1 MLTANTAFAQFNT
14 VSQDV
19 PRYKVSVTSAPVP
32 TPRLPDAPLAST
44 KTNSDS
50 LQAGQQKKRID
61 LRMSV
66 AYPLKHIQVT
76 SPFGYRRDPFTGKKR
91 MHNGLDLHAR
101 GDKVFAMLPG
111 IVHKVGYD
119 KRSGIFVTLRHGDIT
134 ISYCHL
140 SKVAVRKG
148 DVVSAETIV
157 GITGN
162 TGRSTGEHLH
172 ITYNHLIYTPPLQL
186 ASNMQAEGEV
196 CKSNGCNRTNSQI
209 RNFMIATTHHSASNT
224 SILVHFRP

>member
-1 MLTANTAFAQFNT
+1 MAYYSSLRIYCLTFAAMKPYKVLLFTISMLAANSAFAQFNT

-19 PRYKVSVTSAPVP
+19 PRYKVSVKSASVA
-32 TPRLPDAPLAST
+32 TPRLPNTSLAST
-44 KTNSDS
+44 NTNSDS
-50 LQAGQQKKRID
+50 LHAGQQKKRID
-61 LRMSV
+61 LHLSV

-101 GDKVFAMLPG
+101 GDNVFAMLPG

-119 KRSGIFVTLRHGDIT
+119 KCSGIFVTLRHDDIT

-148 DVVSAETIV
+148 DVVSAGTIV

-172 ITYNHLIYTPPLQL
+172 ITCKLRGKHMNPMTLIECITRH
-186 ASNMQAEGEV
+186 
-196 CKSNGCNRTNSQI
+196 C
-209 RNFMIATTHHSASNT
+209 
-224 SILVHFRP
+224 

>member
-1 MLTANTAFAQFNT
+1 MKPYKVLLFVIFMLRANSTFAQFNT
-14 VSQDV
+14 VLQQT
-19 PRYKVSVTSAPVP
+19 PRYKVSVKSADKP
-32 TPRLPDAPLAST
+32 TPRLPVTPASSA
-44 KTNSDS
+44 NPVPDS
-50 LQAGQQKKRID
+50 LQAVQQKKRID
-61 LRMSV
+61 LRQSV
-66 AYPLKHIQVT
+66 AYPLKQIQVT

-101 GDKVFAMLPG
+101 GDKVFAMLHG

-140 SKVAVRKG
+140 SKVTVRKG
-148 DVVSAETIV
+148 DVVSAGTVV

-172 ITYNHLIYTPPLQL
+172 ITCKLKGKFVDPMGILRFLNHK
-186 ASNMQAEGEV
+186 N
-196 CKSNGCNRTNSQI
+196 
-209 RNFMIATTHHSASNT
+209 
-224 SILVHFRP
+224 

>member
-1 MLTANTAFAQFNT
+1 MERNCWHSLRRESAYRVNLLAEEDFFEPTA
-14 VSQDV
+14 
-19 PRYKVSVTSAPVP
+19 
-32 TPRLPDAPLAST
+32 
-44 KTNSDS
+44 
-50 LQAGQQKKRID
+50 
-61 LRMSV
+61 
-66 AYPLKHIQVT
+66 
-76 SPFGYRRDPFTGKKR
+76 PF
-91 MHNGLDLHAR
+91 DLHAR

-172 ITYNHLIYTPPLQL
+172 IT
-186 ASNMQAEGEV
+186 
-196 CKSNGCNRTNSQI
+196 CKLKGRCVNPMVVIEQI
-209 RNFMIATTHHSASNT
+209 RRLGIS
-224 SILVHFRP
+224 

>member
-50 LQAGQQKKRID
+50 LQA
-61 LRMSV
+61 
-66 AYPLKHIQVT
+66 KHIQVT

-172 ITYNHLIYTPPLQL
+172 IT
-186 ASNMQAEGEV
+186 
-196 CKSNGCNRTNSQI
+196 CKLKGRCVNPMVVIEQI
-209 RNFMIATTHHSASNT
+209 RRLGIS
-224 SILVHFRP
+224 

>member
-1 MLTANTAFAQFNT
+1 MKSYKVLLFSISMLTANTAFAQFNT

-101 GDKVFAMLPG
+101 GDKVFAM
-111 IVHKVGYD
+111 
-119 KRSGIFVTLRHGDIT
+119 
-134 ISYCHL
+134 
-140 SKVAVRKG
+140 
-148 DVVSAETIV
+148 
-157 GITGN
+157 
-162 TGRSTGEHLH
+162 
-172 ITYNHLIYTPPLQL
+172 
-186 ASNMQAEGEV
+186 
-196 CKSNGCNRTNSQI
+196 
-209 RNFMIATTHHSASNT
+209 
-224 SILVHFRP
+224 

>member
-1 MLTANTAFAQFNT
+1 MACVVYDSSLRNFSLTFAPMKPYKVLLFTIYLLTANTAFAQFNT
-14 VSQDV
+14 VSHNA
-19 PRYKVSVTSAPVP
+19 PRYKVSVKSATQT
-32 TPRLPDAPLAST
+32 TPRLPDVPAPSATPS
-44 KTNSDS
+44 SDS
-50 LQAGQQKKRID
+50 LQTSQQKKRID
-61 LRMSV
+61 QRLSM

-101 GDKVFAMLPG
+101 NDKVFAMLPG

-140 SKVAVRKG
+140 SKVTFRKG
-148 DVVSAETIV
+148 DVVSAGTVV

-172 ITYNHLIYTPPLQL
+172 ITCKLKGKFVDPMGILRFLNHK
-186 ASNMQAEGEV
+186 N
-196 CKSNGCNRTNSQI
+196 
-209 RNFMIATTHHSASNT
+209 
-224 SILVHFRP
+224 

>member
-1 MLTANTAFAQFNT
+1 MKSYKVLLFAISLLTANTAFAQFNT

-19 PRYKVSVTSAPVP
+19 PRYKVSVKSASVP

-44 KTNSDS
+44 NTNSNS
-50 LQAGQQKKRID
+50 LQAGQQKKQID
-61 LRMSV
+61 LRLSV

-101 GDKVFAMLPG
+101 SDKVFAMLYG
-111 IVHKVGYD
+111 IVH
-119 KRSGIFVTLRHGDIT
+119 ITVT
-134 ISYCHL
+134 YCHL

-148 DVVSAETIV
+148 DVVSAGTVV
-157 GITGN
+157 GVTGN

-172 ITYNHLIYTPPLQL
+172 II
-186 ASNMQAEGEV
+186 
-196 CKSNGCNRTNSQI
+196 CKLRGKHVDPMAILR
-209 RNFMIATTHHSASNT
+209 F
-224 SILVHFRP
+224 LVHYQK

>member
-1 MLTANTAFAQFNT
+1 MKSYKVLLFAISLLTANTAFAQFNT

-19 PRYKVSVTSAPVP
+19 PRYKVSVKSASVP

-44 KTNSDS
+44 NTNSNS
-50 LQAGQQKKRID
+50 LQAGQQKKQID
-61 LRMSV
+61 LRLSV

-101 GDKVFAMLPG
+101 SDKVFAMLYG

-119 KRSGIFVTLRHGDIT
+119 KRSGIFVILRHGDIT
-134 ISYCHL
+134 VSYCHL

-148 DVVSAETIV
+148 DVVSAGTVV
-157 GITGN
+157 GVTGN

-172 ITYNHLIYTPPLQL
+172 II
-186 ASNMQAEGEV
+186 
-196 CKSNGCNRTNSQI
+196 CKLRGKHVDPMAILR
-209 RNFMIATTHHSASNT
+209 F
-224 SILVHFRP
+224 LVHYQK

>member
-19 PRYKVSVTSAPVP
+19 PRYKVSVKSADKP
-32 TPRLPDAPLAST
+32 TPRLPVTPASSA
-44 KTNSDS
+44 NPVPDS
-50 LQAGQQKKRID
+50 LQAVQQKKRID
-61 LRMSV
+61 PRQSV
-66 AYPLKHIQVT
+66 AYPLKQIQVT
-76 SPFGYRRDPFTGKKR
+76 SPFGYRRDPFTGKRR
-91 MHNGLDLHAR
+91 MHNGLGLHAR
-101 GDKVFAMLPG
+101 GDKVFAMLHG

-140 SKVAVRKG
+140 SKVTVRKG
-148 DVVSAETIV
+148 DVVSAGTVV

-172 ITYNHLIYTPPLQL
+172 ITCKLKGKFVDPMGILRFLNHK
-186 ASNMQAEGEV
+186 N
-196 CKSNGCNRTNSQI
+196 
-209 RNFMIATTHHSASNT
+209 
-224 SILVHFRP
+224 

>member
-1 MLTANTAFAQFNT
+1 MVYISYDSSLRNIGLTFTAMKPYKVLLFAISLLTANTAFAQFNT
-14 VSQDV
+14 VSQDT
-19 PRYKVSVTSAPVP
+19 PRYKVNMKSASQP
-32 TPRLPDAPLAST
+32 TPRLPHAPAASAT
-44 KTNSDS
+44 ASSDS
-50 LQAGQQKKRID
+50 LQTSHQKKRID
-61 LRMSV
+61 QRLSM

-101 GDKVFAMLPG
+101 SDKVFAMLHG

-140 SKVAVRKG
+140 SKVTVRKG
-148 DVVSAETIV
+148 DVIAAGTIV

-172 ITYNHLIYTPPLQL
+172 ITCKLKGKHMNPVKILLFLDSHLQ
-186 ASNMQAEGEV
+186 
-196 CKSNGCNRTNSQI
+196 K
-209 RNFMIATTHHSASNT
+209 
-224 SILVHFRP
+224 

>member
-1 MLTANTAFAQFNT
+1 MKSYKVLLFSISMLTANTAFAQFNT

-111 IVHKVGYD
+111 I
-119 KRSGIFVTLRHGDIT
+119 FVTLRHGDIT

-172 ITYNHLIYTPPLQL
+172 IT
-186 ASNMQAEGEV
+186 
-196 CKSNGCNRTNSQI
+196 CKLKGRCVNPMVVIEQI
-209 RNFMIATTHHSASNT
+209 RRLGIS
-224 SILVHFRP
+224 

>member
-32 TPRLPDAPLAST
+32 TPRLPDAPLASA

-172 ITYNHLIYTPPLQL
+172 IT
-186 ASNMQAEGEV
+186 
-196 CKSNGCNRTNSQI
+196 CKLKGRCVNPMVVIEQI
-209 RNFMIATTHHSASNT
+209 RRLGIS
-224 SILVHFRP
+224 

>member
-1 MLTANTAFAQFNT
+1 M
-14 VSQDV
+14 
-19 PRYKVSVTSAPVP
+19 
-32 TPRLPDAPLAST
+32 
-44 KTNSDS
+44 
-50 LQAGQQKKRID
+50 
-61 LRMSV
+61 

-91 MHNGLDLHAR
+91 MHNGLDLQAR
-101 GDKVFAMLPG
+101 SDKVFAMLPG

-119 KRSGIFVTLRHGDIT
+119 KRSGIFVILRHGDIT

-148 DVVSAETIV
+148 DVVSAGTIV

-172 ITYNHLIYTPPLQL
+172 ITCKLKGKHVDPMAMI
-186 ASNMQAEGEV
+186 EV
-196 CKSNGCNRTNSQI
+196 IDRNIKS
-209 RNFMIATTHHSASNT
+209 M
-224 SILVHFRP
+224 

>member
-1 MLTANTAFAQFNT
+1 LTANSAFAQFNT
-14 VSQDV
+14 VSQDA
-19 PRYKVSVTSAPVP
+19 PRYKVSVKSASQP

-44 KTNSDS
+44 NTNSDS
-50 LQAGQQKKRID
+50 LQTGQPKKRID
-61 LRMSV
+61 LRKSV

-91 MHNGLDLHAR
+91 MHNGLDLQAR
-101 GDKVFAMLPG
+101 SDKVFAMLPG

-119 KRSGIFVTLRHGDIT
+119 KRSGIFVILRHGDIT

-148 DVVSAETIV
+148 DVVSAGTIV

-172 ITYNHLIYTPPLQL
+172 ITCKLKGKHVDPMAMI
-186 ASNMQAEGEV
+186 EV
-196 CKSNGCNRTNSQI
+196 IDRNIKS
-209 RNFMIATTHHSASNT
+209 M
-224 SILVHFRP
+224 